1 MAVKRTV
8 RDPLLRLVE
17 SYINDHLRRV
27 RGASPHTLRAYGH
40 ALRLFFVFL
49 ARRTGRPA
57 AKLCL
62 NDINVDGVLGFLNDL
77 ESTRRNSSAT
87 RNCRLAAVRGLVE
100 HLLRHDLERVGQY
113 QRVLAIRSKKT
124 RTPTINYLEPEHVR
138 ALLEEPNQ
146 RTARGMRDYA
156 LLVFLYN
163 TGARISE
170 ALAVTPADLHLA
182 APRHVRLLG
191 KGRKERICPLWPET
205 AHVLSRIINNADA
218 GTAAPV
224 FRNARRGVLTR
235 DGAAYLIAKYV
246 KLAARKAAGLQRRRV
261 TPHVLR
267 HSCAV
272 ALLQAGVDITVIR
285 DYLGHASVAT
295 TSRYVSTNVEM
306 KREALEA
313 FWRRARIPRN
323 RRQRWRPNPDIIAFL
338 QSL

>member
-1 MAVKRTV
+1 MIVKQAVH
-8 RDPLLRLVE
+8 DPLLHLVG

-27 RGASPHTLRAYGH
+27 RGASPHTIRAYGH
-40 ALRLFFVFL
+40 ALRLFFLFL
-49 ARRTGRPA
+49 ARNKRRPV
-57 AKLCL
+57 AKLRL
-62 NDINVDGVLGFLNDL
+62 DDINVDGVLGFLNDL
-77 ESTRRNSSAT
+77 ESTRRNTPST
-87 RNCRLAAVRGLVE
+87 RNCRLAAVRGLAE
-100 HLLRHDLERVGQY
+100 HLLRHDIERAGQY

-124 RTPTINYLEPEHVR
+124 RTPTIDYLEPEHVR

-156 LLVFLYN
+156 LLIFLYN

-182 APRHVRLLG
+182 APRHVRLQG

-205 AHVLSRIINNADA
+205 AKVLSRIISTADE
-218 GTAAPV
+218 GTAAPI

-235 DGAAYLIAKYV
+235 DGAAYLIDKYL
-246 KLAARKAAGLQRRRV
+246 KLAARKVAGLQRRRV

-313 FWRRARIPRN
+313 FGRRARIPRDQQ
-323 RRQRWRPNPDIIAFL
+323 QRWRPKPDIIAFL